1 MILRFAD
8 PAYLVLLLGVPLL
21 AWWYIARGRG
31 RTGSLRYSSLA
42 AVARADRRRTGRWR
56 HALFVLR
63 SLGLA
68 ALVVA
73 FARPQ
78 TGVTAEN
85 VTTEG
90 IDIVLALDL
99 STSMLAEDLE
109 PNRIEAAKAVAADFV
124 EGRRNDRIGLVV
136 FAGDAFTQVPLT
148 LDYGIVT
155 TVLGELETGILEDGT
170 AIGMG
175 LATAVKRLQDSS
187 AESKVVVLLTD
198 GQNNR
203 GEIDPVTAAQ
213 LAAALDIRIYAV
225 GAGTR
230 GVARVPVD
238 DPLFGRRYA
247 QMRGRHRRADPPGDG
262 RSHGRPLLPGDRP
275 REPGGDLGRDRRARD
290 DRDRGGAVHPL
301 RRAVPPAAGRGPGAP
316 GAGDGPRPHRAE
328 EDTLMFRFAA
338 DRTVP
343 RRMP

>member
-8 PAYLVLLLGVPLL
+8 PAYLLLLAGVPLL
-21 AWWYIARGRG
+21 AWWYVVRGRS

-42 AVARADRRRTGRWR
+42 AIARADRRRTGRYR

-68 ALVVA
+68 ALIVA

-78 TGVTAEN
+78 TGGTAES

-124 EGRRNDRIGLVV
+124 DGRRNDRIGLVV

-175 LATAVKRLQDSS
+175 LATAVKRLQGSS
-187 AESKVVVLLTD
+187 AESKVIVLLTD

-213 LAAALDIRIYAV
+213 MAAALDVRIYAV

-230 GVARVPVD
+230 GVARMPVD
-238 DPLFGRRYA
+238 DPRFGRRYA
-247 QMRGRHRRADPPGDG
+247 QVRVDIDEPTLQETADLTGGRYFRATDRASLEEIYAEIDALETTEIEVEQFTRYGELF
-262 RSHGRPLLPGDRP
+262 HIPL
-275 REPGGDLGRDRRARD
+275 
-290 DRDRGGAVHPL
+290 
-301 RRAVPPAAGRGPGAP
+301 AAGLVLLLL
-316 GAGDGPRPHRAE
+316 E
-328 EDTLMFRFAA
+328 MTLA
-338 DRTVP
+338 RTVLRKIP
-343 RRMP
+343 